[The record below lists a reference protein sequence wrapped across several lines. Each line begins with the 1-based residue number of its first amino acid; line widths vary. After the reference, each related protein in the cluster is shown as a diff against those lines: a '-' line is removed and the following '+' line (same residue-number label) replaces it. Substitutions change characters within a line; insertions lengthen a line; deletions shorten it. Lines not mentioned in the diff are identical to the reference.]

1 MRIFYLIAIVL
12 TIILGLA
19 SRKYGYLLPS
29 FIEHHAGDALWAMMV
44 YFGFR
49 FILIRKRML
58 TAIWFSFLFCFGI
71 EFSQLVQEDWINQ
84 IRGTVLG
91 ALIFGKGFLAVD
103 LVRYTAGILI
113 ATILDNLAIRFSQR
127 R

>member
-58 TAIWFSFLFCFGI
+58 IAIWFSFLFCFGI

-91 ALIFGKGFLAVD
+91 ALIFGYVNPCYGQGYIMQEFNP
-103 LVRYTAGILI
+103 YHHYP
-113 ATILDNLAIRFSQR
+113 NYYR